1 MTSTSSTT
9 TIDRSRFGGSR
20 RIEGSRT
27 ASLRH
32 AFTVRRRG
40 PRPAA
45 TAIRLLLICA
55 AVGSSTPSTGVP
67 LLDAAAR
74 CQQAAGR
81 AGRVL
86 EKIEVTAWE
95 KCLNGLL
102 TGAGCDAAARDAR
115 IAKAETAFAA
125 AIGRRCT
132 RHLLFDAQTAGVG
145 FPLTCDLEP
154 GTTGAGETLCAA
166 LPVADPA
173 SLATCL
179 ACWRHADARELV
191 QILYPCLASQV
202 APDPPVTCAGGASS
216 CPTDAA
222 DVGCLRAVGKAGID
236 FMLATE
242 QAQEGCLDGVR
253 SGRIVGPC
261 PDLRA
266 QALLAAA
273 EHRKLAQLSACRAL
287 PPWWTQCPNA
297 SEGACTPAVGSLS
310 DLAVCVDAAGDAI
323 GRELV
328 CAQYAHATT
337 DGISCPPG
345 AVNATTT
352 STTLPGSPTST
363 TTTTQLP
370 TTTSTT
376 ATPTTT
382 STTTT
387 TTTLPPPV
395 FLIVMGSGDWGS
407 IKGNPSA
414 PFINGSLLPIGAH
427 AESYFN
433 PPGIHPDEPNYLWLE
448 AGTNF
453 GILIDGTPATQHQG
467 TTSHL
472 VSLLDAAG
480 IPWRAYQ
487 EGITGTTCPLVDQ
500 GSYLVR
506 HDPFV
511 FFDDVTGGNDPN
523 DAYCI
528 AHVRPYSELQ
538 TDLAADTVA
547 SYNFITP
554 DLCDDMRSACP
565 PLNDPI
571 SQGDAWL
578 STEVPNILA
587 SQAYQSGGVLL
598 ITWDQGLTGD
608 GPIGLIVLSPK
619 AKVAYQ
625 NGIHYTHSSTLR
637 TVEELLGVSPL
648 LNDAANATDLSDLF
662 TTFP

>member
-1 MTSTSSTT
+1 V
-9 TIDRSRFGGSR
+9 
-20 RIEGSRT
+20 
-27 ASLRH
+27 A
-32 AFTVRRRG
+32 
-40 PRPAA
+40 
-45 TAIRLLLICA
+45 
-55 AVGSSTPSTGVP
+55 VP

-81 AGRVL
+81 AGRTL

-102 TGAGCDAAARDAR
+102 TGTGCDAEARDAR

-132 RHLLFDAQTAGVG
+132 RHLLFDAQTAGVD

-166 LPVADPA
+166 LPVGDPT

-202 APDPPVTCAGGASS
+202 APDPPVVCAGGPPS
-216 CPTDAA
+216 CPTDPA

-236 FMLATE
+236 FLLATE
-242 QAQEGCLDGVR
+242 QAQEKCLDGVR

-287 PPWWTQCPNA
+287 PPWWTQCPNVA
-297 SEGACTPAVGSLS
+297 DGCTPAIGSLS
-310 DLAVCVDAAGDAI
+310 DLALCVDGAGEAI

-328 CAQYAHATT
+328 CAQYAHAAT
-337 DGISCPPG
+337 DGIGCPPG
-345 AVNATTT
+345 AASGTTT
-352 STTLPGSPTST
+352 STTLPISP
-363 TTTTQLP
+363 
-370 TTTSTT
+370 TTSTT
-376 ATPTTT
+376 IANPTTTT

-395 FLIVMGSGDWGS
+395 FLIVMGMADWAS
-407 IKGNPSA
+407 IEGNPSA
-414 PFINGSLLPIGAH
+414 PFINGSLLPMGAH

-433 PPGIHPDEPNYLWLE
+433 PPGVHPDEPNYLWLE

-453 GILIDGTPATQHQG
+453 NIFVDGTPMSPPVGAPT
-467 TTSHL
+467 HL
-472 VSLLDAAG
+472 VSLLNAAG
-480 IPWRAYQ
+480 LPWRAYQ
-487 EGITGTTCPLVDQ
+487 EGITGYPCPLANQ
-500 GSYLVR
+500 GLYVVR

-511 FFDDVTGGNDPN
+511 FFGDVTGGYDPN
-523 DAYCI
+523 NAYCI

-538 TDLAADTVA
+538 TDLAAGTVA

-554 DLCDDMRSACP
+554 NLCDDMDSTCP
-565 PLNDPI
+565 LLDDPI
-571 SQGDAWL
+571 RQGDAWL
-578 STEVPNILA
+578 STEVPKILA
-587 SQAYQSGGVLL
+587 SQAYQAGGVLL
-598 ITWDQGLTGD
+598 ITWDQGQGDD

-619 AKVAYQ
+619 AKVGYQ
-625 NGIHYTHSSTLR
+625 NSIYYTHSSTLR
-637 TVEELLGVSPL
+637 TVEEFLGVSPL